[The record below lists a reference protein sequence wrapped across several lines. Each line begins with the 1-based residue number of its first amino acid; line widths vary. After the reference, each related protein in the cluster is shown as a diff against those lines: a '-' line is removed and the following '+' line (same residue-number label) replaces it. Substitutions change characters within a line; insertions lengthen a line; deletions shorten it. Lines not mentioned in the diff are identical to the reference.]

1 MKPAIVFESMASGG
15 KGGEK
20 LFMVTAFWDF
30 FMKKYLNGGHNDMMH
45 SLCVNFQV
53 MSKYDAV
60 GTKIKY

>member
-30 FMKKYLNGGHNDMMH
+30 FMKKYLNGGLNDMMH

-53 MSKYDAV
+53 M
-60 GTKIKY
+60 